1 MTQIG
6 FAVRALLKSYIVG
19 DNISLKG
26 KNPST
31 DFKTWID

>member
-6 FAVRALLKSYIVG
+6 FAVRALLKSYIFG

-26 KNPST
+26 KNHPSG
-31 DFKTWID
+31 FKT